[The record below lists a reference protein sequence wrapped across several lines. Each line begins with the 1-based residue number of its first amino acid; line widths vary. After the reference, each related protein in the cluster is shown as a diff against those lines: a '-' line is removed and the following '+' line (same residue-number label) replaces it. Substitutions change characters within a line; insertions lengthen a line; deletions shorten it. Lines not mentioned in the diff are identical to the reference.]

1 MTKNIRDFLENL
13 FEFYFL
19 NIIVNVNFFS
29 NLKLE
34 YYYEYVPEILLKVS
48 LK

>member
-34 YYYEYVPEILLKVS
+34 YYYEYFPEILLKVS